1 MAIREMQAPQG
12 PVMGHLVAKTG
23 VLMQY
28 AGALVSLALVAG
40 VGVWGYKLLVR
51 DMTGIPVVRAM
62 EGPVRETPSN
72 PGGEVVPHLGLSVN
86 EVAAAGEAAP
96 PEERLLLAPV
106 APALSEEDLLAMPT
120 AEAGE
125 PMIGATDTVPEAETP
140 VAAIVASPAPT
151 ADPGLL
157 AAAIVAPETAPEVAN
172 LPVEPAVI
180 GSAAI
185 SSAAISSAAI
195 SSAAISSAA
204 ISSADGAAMTAAE
217 VLALADQIAAGAA
230 PLSELAAGPDVPVV
244 VTLDGVAPV
253 AVIDR
258 AVPGVATALVP
269 PSRPGSITAPAVI
282 DQAVAAAIAPPSLTA
297 DIPVGTNLVQLGAY
311 ETPEI
316 AAQEWDKL
324 QSRFAE
330 FMTGKDRVIQQASSG
345 GRTFFRLRAMGYTDL
360 SDARRFC
367 AALAAEEAA
376 CIPVVVR

>member
-195 SSAAISSAA
+195 SSA
-204 ISSADGAAMTAAE
+204 DGAAMTAAE